1 MPMRSLADLFHETL
15 RDVYYAEKKLTKA
28 LPKMAKKAASEELS
42 SAITDHL
49 HETEGHVQRLEQI
62 FEMID
67 KPARAKK
74 CLAMDGL
81 IEEGDE
87 FLAAAEDETTRD
99 AAIIAAAQTV
109 EHYEISRYGTLAT
122 WAELLGYSQAKDLL
136 GQTLEEEKAADEKLN
151 GLAEEINVEAEE
163 QEEEDA

>member
-1 MPMRSLADLFHETL
+1 MPLHSLADLFHETL

-28 LPKMAKKAASEELS
+28 LPKMAKKASSEELAR
-42 SAITDHL
+42 AITDHL
-49 HETEGHVQRLEQI
+49 RETEGHVERLEQI

-74 CLAMDGL
+74 CPAMDGL

-87 FLAAAEDETTRD
+87 VTASADEDATRD
-99 AAIIAAAQTV
+99 AAIIASAQTV

-122 WAELLGYSQAKDLL
+122 WAELLGYVDAKNLL
-136 GQTLEEEKAADEKLN
+136 GQTLDEEKAADEKLT
-151 GLAEEINVEAEE
+151 GLAEDINVEAEE
-163 QEEEDA
+163 VDEAA